1 MKRKSIVIL
10 AALMSVIPITLSAEP
25 QSGDGN
31 ANSSIGTPDS
41 AQDGTAH
48 TDVLSVPAPAS
59 RGTKEL
65 LQDYEAEMAA
75 ITQKFSATLLLTA
88 DAVDRGEL
96 TSEQGQMISTEP
108 YQIAQMQ
115 FDLLASWRAMLE
127 HDLARVPIAAAQ
139 PTPNKPEES
148 EIVVVS
154 LPFSSFELN
163 PGIAE
168 YLNLSHA
175 QEKAIQQ
182 LMTRELRNLEPLM
195 NQLRTGE
202 QKLLTV
208 DAEHASKKDIKVL
221 ADTQAS
227 LLAKLIVANAR
238 MQSKIYNLLTPE
250 QQRKLDDLKR
260 SSESDAI
267 VSR

>member
-10 AALMSVIPITLSAEP
+10 AALMLISPIASAAEP
-25 QSGDGN
+25 QSGDGD
-31 ANSSIGTPDS
+31 ANTSVGTPDS
-41 AQDGTAH
+41 TQDGTAL
-48 TDVLSVPAPAS
+48 TDALTVPAAAP
-59 RGTKEL
+59 RGPKEL
-65 LQDYEAEMAA
+65 LQDYEADMAA

-88 DAVDRGEL
+88 EAVARGEL
-96 TSEQGQMISTEP
+96 TSAQGQMISTEQ
-108 YQIAQMQ
+108 YHIAQMQ

-127 HDLARVPIAAAQ
+127 HDLARVAVAAAQ
-139 PTPNKPEES
+139 PTSDKPEES

-163 PGIAE
+163 PEIAK
-168 YLNLSHA
+168 YLNLSQA
-175 QEKAIQQ
+175 QETVIQQ
-182 LMTRELRNLEPLM
+182 LMTRERRNLEPLM

-227 LLAKLIVANAR
+227 LLAKLIVVNAR

-260 SSESDAI
+260 SSESDQ
-267 VSR
+267 S